1 MNEREQEVVA
11 QKMIPLPFL
20 SDEVPALYLADGR
33 PYIPVFA
40 VCHALGI
47 RADMH
52 IRRWRHL
59 ALWATAR
66 KLPFLIEKRGKRLVW
81 CLFISQVPFL
91 YSLFDWKF
99 VSPERR
105 LQLQW
110 ATEEQVKLADLAYQT
125 MQQRYRAMRQA
136 LFTFLTTCAD
146 IDALLQRYTA
156 AMLPT
161 LDDESALALAA
172 LLDRGR
178 SLFQEATTHA
188 RKMVHEQG
196 ALPVVDAVK
205 IDAQNNV
212 IDTFSMPL
220 LPILSR
226 EDSEHFFV
234 LMGQLT
240 AWMQEERAFWAERG
254 DWSNKGQA
262 N

>member
-1 MNEREQEVVA
+1 MNEREQEVIA

-47 RADMH
+47 RAEMH

-59 ALWATAR
+59 ALWVTAR
-66 KLPFLIEKRGKRLVW
+66 KLPLLTKKHGKRLVW
-81 CLFISQVPFL
+81 CLLISQVPFL
-91 YSLFDWKF
+91 YSLFDWKL
-99 VSPERR
+99 VTPERR
-105 LQLQW
+105 LQLHL
-110 ATEEQVKLADLAYQT
+110 ATEEQVKLANLAYQT
-125 MQQRYRAMRQA
+125 MQQRYATMRRA

-146 IDALLQRYTA
+146 IDALLQRYAT
-156 AMLPT
+156 AMLPA

-172 LLDRGR
+172 LLERGR
-178 SLFQEATTHA
+178 SLFQEATAHA

-196 ALPVVDAVK
+196 ALPVVDVLK
-205 IDAQNNV
+205 IDVHNNI

-220 LPILSR
+220 LPILSH
-226 EDSEHFFV
+226 EDSEHFFT

-254 DWSNKGQA
+254 DGSNKDQA

>member
-1 MNEREQEVVA
+1 MGEREQEVVV

-33 PYIPVFA
+33 PYIPVCT
-40 VCHALGI
+40 VCRALGI

-59 ALWATAR
+59 ALWVTAR
-66 KLPFLIEKRGKRLVW
+66 KLPLLTEKHGKRLVW
-81 CLFISQVPFL
+81 CLLISEVPFL
-91 YSLFDWKF
+91 YSLFDWKL

-105 LQLQW
+105 LQLRR
-110 ATEEQVKLADLAYQT
+110 ATEEQVKLANLAYQT
-125 MQQRYRAMRQA
+125 MQYRYRTMRQA
-136 LFTFLTTCAD
+136 LFTFLNTCAD
-146 IDALLQRYTA
+146 MDEFLQRYAA

-161 LDDESALALAA
+161 LDDESALALAT

-178 SLFQEATTHA
+178 SLFQDATAHA
-188 RKMVHEQG
+188 RKMVYEQG

-220 LPILSR
+220 LPIVSH
-226 EDSEHFFV
+226 EDSEHFFA

-240 AWMQEERAFWAERG
+240 AWMREERAFWAERE
-254 DWSNKGQA
+254 D
-262 N
+262 